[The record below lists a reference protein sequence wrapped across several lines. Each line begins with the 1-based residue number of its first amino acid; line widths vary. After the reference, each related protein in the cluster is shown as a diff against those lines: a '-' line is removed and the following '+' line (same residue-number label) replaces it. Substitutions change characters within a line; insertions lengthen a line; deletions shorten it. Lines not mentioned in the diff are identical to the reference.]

1 MGIFLEL
8 NANDSVFS
16 FFTASVY
23 FSGAEIKITLMKT
36 SQKKT
41 LEDDKELK
49 KRTEKLLLGESMSDF
64 IAYLRSPWRILWAN
78 LLAGIFR
85 GLGIIIGM
93 TVVIALLVWVL
104 SQMVNFP
111 LIGQYFQE
119 LLNILKQFSPSNGY

>member
-1 MGIFLEL
+1 
-8 NANDSVFS
+8 
-16 FFTASVY
+16 
-23 FSGAEIKITLMKT
+23 MKT